1 MKVLLLITM
10 TAMLLA
16 CDSEPYDPD
25 RASRNVV
32 KALDVSL
39 TVRAGSSEQSIAPG
53 YSVALNLY
61 SDTPIRVTNR
71 GVPRQS
77 GNITVWDPADGAVII
92 NQDTLLI
99 PEKETITF
107 LTH

>member
-16 CDSEPYDPD
+16 CDSEPYDPSL
-25 RASRNVV
+25 ASRNFI
-32 KALDVSL
+32 KAIDIHI
-39 TVRAGSSEQSIAPG
+39 TVQVGSENRSVAPG
-53 YSVALNLY
+53 DSVMLNLY

-77 GNITVWDPADGAVII
+77 GNITVWDPVDGTVII
-92 NQDTLLI
+92 NQDTVLI
-99 PEKETITF
+99 SAEKSITI
-107 LTH
+107 LSR